1 MKEPNYAPMYAA
13 LYPGLAK
20 IARAHGYALAVHG
33 TLGRDMD
40 LICVPWVED
49 PSEPAA
55 VVGEITKTYHIRQIG
70 EPDAA
75 HHGRERWTISV
86 GFGECFLD
94 LSFMPRT
101 TPNVKFSSGAE
112 APDKSTAG
120 SPSAGTEG

>member
-1 MKEPNYAPMYAA
+1 MKDPTYAPMYAA

-20 IARAHGYALAVHG
+20 ITRAHGYALAVHG

-40 LICVPWVED
+40 LICVPWIEA

-55 VVGEITKTYHIRQIG
+55 VVQEITKKFHIRTVG
-70 EPDAA
+70 DPDTT

-101 TPNVKFSSGAE
+101 TPNSN
-112 APDKSTAG
+112 
-120 SPSAGTEG
+120 SASL